1 MRRDRDAMESLLVI
15 INGRT
20 PLSGYVWELRQ
31 RETISTILVSQD
43 KMDALIDRREER
55 GSVKSEF

>member
-1 MRRDRDAMESLLVI
+1 MVACS
-15 INGRT
+15 GRT
-20 PLSGYVWELRQ
+20 DCWALWELKQ